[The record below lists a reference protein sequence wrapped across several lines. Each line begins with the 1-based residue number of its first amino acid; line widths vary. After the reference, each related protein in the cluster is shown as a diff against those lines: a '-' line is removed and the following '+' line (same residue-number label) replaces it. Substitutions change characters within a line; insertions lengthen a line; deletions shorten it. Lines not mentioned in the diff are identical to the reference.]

1 MKKADTMLMMRDISV
16 AKKKE
21 MGDRAI
27 TKLQKFQDDEVLFSY
42 CQHPSVLKYVSAV
55 AGPNLRAMH
64 TMMINKPPDTGIG
77 SSRHP
82 PHQDLWYFPFRPIN
96 RIVACWAALQKMD
109 QANGCLEVMP
119 GTHQGDFYYH
129 SYPNDGVVNKAYH
142 GIHNYSTGSRP
153 SNILFPIP
161 HLYCYAVSRETHGTL
176 ADGGGRR
183 RVFSSPVGAWE
194 WAE

>member
-1 MKKADTMLMMRDISV
+1 MKKADSMLMMRDISV

-55 AGPNLRAMH
+55 AGPDLRAMH

-96 RIVACWAALQKMD
+96 RIVACWTALQKMD
-109 QANGCLEVMP
+109 QTNGCLEVVP
-119 GTHQGDFYYH
+119 RSHKGDFYYH

-142 GIHNYSTGSRP
+142 GIHNYSSG
-153 SNILFPIP
+153 
-161 HLYCYAVSRETHGTL
+161 
-176 ADGGGRR
+176 
-183 RVFSSPVGAWE
+183 
-194 WAE
+194 